1 MSPITIRL
9 IRWLMVG
16 LILSLGYGL
25 ILGKGGWVRRQDL
38 KHQLQGQRAVNQAL
52 ERRNQTL
59 RAEVADLKSGS
70 DAIEERARHEL
81 GMVRPDEVFYQYW
94 TVTSHPPPVVPS
106 H

>member
-1 MSPITIRL
+1 MRL

-16 LILSLGYGL
+16 LILSLGYEL
-25 ILGKGGWVRRQDL
+25 VLGKGGWIRRQDL
-38 KHQLQGQRAVNQAL
+38 KRQLQEQRAVNQSL
-52 ERRNQTL
+52 EKRNQTL

-81 GMVRPDEVFYQYW
+81 GMVRPDEAFYQYW
-94 TVTSHPPPVVPS
+94 TVTSSPPIAP